1 MVPELDSSFFNVECG
16 DGIAHIV
23 MNRPDKANGMTPYF
37 WADLPRL
44 LDTLGQDETIRCAI
58 LSGEGRHFTGG
69 MDLAAFSDI
78 ARLFENEPG
87 RAAYAMRDLI
97 LKLQDAFNAIER
109 ARFPV
114 IAAVHG
120 ACIGA
125 GIDMITA
132 CDIRLASTDAYFSIE
147 EIHIGMAADVG
158 TLQRLPKLIAPSVA
172 AELAYTGRRFTAAE
186 ARAFGLVSLVAD
198 DRAQLT
204 DAALSL
210 ATSIA
215 KKSPLA
221 IAGIKRNLTYA
232 RDHSVADGLDYIA
245 TWNSG
250 MLRANELMTALQA
263 KMAKSDAVFAD
274 LLPSGAQG
282 VVSSGRS

>member
-1 MVPELDSSFFNVECG
+1 MVPELDSSFFKVECG

-23 MNRPDKANGMTPYF
+23 MNRPDKANGMTPDF